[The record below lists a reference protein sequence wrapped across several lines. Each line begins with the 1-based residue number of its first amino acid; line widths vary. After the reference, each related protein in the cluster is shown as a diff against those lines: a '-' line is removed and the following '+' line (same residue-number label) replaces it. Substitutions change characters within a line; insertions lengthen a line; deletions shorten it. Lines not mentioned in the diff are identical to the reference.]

1 VTEIFTKLCERGDV
15 SPGGMKRFD
24 LKEDEVLVV
33 NQEGQFHCLEARCS
47 HAGAPLY
54 EGALK
59 DEVLTCPWHY
69 SQFQI
74 KDGSV
79 LRGPAKKPLQVFRTK
94 IENDQLL
101 AELNRPDDR

>member
-54 EGALK
+54 EGSLK

-74 KDGSV
+74 KNGSV
-79 LRGPAKKPLQVFRTK
+79 LKGPAKKPLQVFRTN
-94 IENDQLL
+94 IENNQLL
-101 AELNRPDDR
+101 GELNRPDDR